1 MSLTDRAIRSAKPVS
16 KPQKLFDSRGLY
28 LLISPNG
35 SKHWRVKYHYA
46 KKEKLLS
53 LGEYPLVSLAEAR
66 EARDQL
72 RKQLA
77 EGRDPAAIR
86 KASRGIGTGN
96 AAPTFLEV
104 ATEWYEQ
111 RKGLWAPDHGSRLFS
126 RLEHHVFPWIGGRPI
141 AELSAMEILPV
152 LRRMQEQGILESA
165 HRALNTCSQVF
176 RFAVATGRAD
186 RDITV
191 DLRGA
196 LPPTPTRHRAATV
209 DPVRLGPLVRTLL
222 GYPGSL
228 VVRSAIHFGLLTFV
242 RPGELRTA
250 RWSDVNLDTRV
261 WAFTASKTKT
271 PHVVPLA
278 AQAVHLLTELRPVT
292 GLSEFVFPC
301 ARTCAKP
308 MSNNAVLAAMRS
320 LHIANDE
327 LCGHGFR
334 AIARTLICEEL
345 GFRAELV
352 EHQLAHS
359 VRDSLGRAYNRTQFL
374 GERRVMMQ
382 KWADYVEQLAKKQPS
397 ALTLV
402 RTA

>member
-1 MSLTDRAIRSAKPVS
+1 MSLTDRAVRSAKPS
-16 KPQKLFDSRGLY
+16 EKPQKLFDTRGLY
-28 LLISPNG
+28 LLVSPNG
-35 SKHWRVKYHYA
+35 SKHWRVKYQYA

-66 EARDQL
+66 KGRDQL
-72 RKQLA
+72 RKHLA

-86 KASRGIGTGN
+86 KAGGVAGTDET
-96 AAPTFLEV
+96 APTFQAV
-104 ATEWYEQ
+104 ATEWFEQ
-111 RKGLWAPDHGSRLFS
+111 RKALWVQDHGNRLFS
-126 RLEHHVFPWIGGRPI
+126 RLEHHVFPWLGSRPI
-141 AELSAMEILPV
+141 ATISAMDVLPV
-152 LRRMQEQGILESA
+152 LRRMQDQGILESA

-176 RFAVATGRAD
+176 RFAVATGKAT
-186 RDITV
+186 RDVTT

-209 DPVRLGPLVRTLL
+209 DPVRLAPLTRTLL

-250 RWSDVNLDTRV
+250 QWSDIDLNNQT
-261 WAFTASKTKT
+261 WSFTASKTKT
-271 PHVVPLA
+271 PHTVPLA
-278 AQAVHLLTELRPVT
+278 EQAIRLLTELHPLT
-292 GLSEFVFPC
+292 GTSRYVFPC
-301 ARTCAKP
+301 ARTNKKP
-308 MSNNAVLAAMRS
+308 MSNNAILAAMRS

-359 VRDSLGRAYNRTQFL
+359 VRDFLGRSYNRTQFL
-374 GERRVMMQ
+374 SERRVMMQ
-382 KWADYVEQLAKKQPS
+382 QWADYIDQLVSQQSPT
-397 ALTLV
+397 LELV
-402 RTA
+402 RAA